1 MYYKMLSLAD
11 EGTDEGLEKWC
22 TYSLGGIKEEL
33 NKVDKLTDHQYLT
46 TKILNPALSYARER
60 EFITKQEELILKF
73 AAKIGEFKAVD
84 LRQITYQINKLVL
97 NRMICPIK
105 ENARSYVIDF
115 SRNKLIRGVMKALED
130 EGFTSS
136 LKNSE

>member
-1 MYYKMLSLAD
+1 
-11 EGTDEGLEKWC
+11 
-22 TYSLGGIKEEL
+22 
-33 NKVDKLTDHQYLT
+33 
-46 TKILNPALSYARER
+46 
-60 EFITKQEELILKF
+60 
-73 AAKIGEFKAVD
+73 
-84 LRQITYQINKLVL
+84 
-97 NRMICPIK
+97 MICPIK